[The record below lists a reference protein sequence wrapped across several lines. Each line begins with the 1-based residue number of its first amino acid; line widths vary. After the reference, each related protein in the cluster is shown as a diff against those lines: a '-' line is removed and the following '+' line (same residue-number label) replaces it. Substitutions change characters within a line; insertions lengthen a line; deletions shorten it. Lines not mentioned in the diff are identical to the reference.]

1 MTPMRRSQNWL
12 PYVFNDLFDN
22 DWMIKANSTA
32 PAINVIESDKDYRV
46 EVAAPG
52 MTKNDFNIKI
62 DENNNLV
69 VSMEKK
75 EEKNEDKKD
84 GRYLRREFSYSK
96 FQQTMV
102 LPDNVEKDK
111 IEAKVENGVLS
122 ISIPKRTEEE
132 AKMAEKVIE
141 IKGMMCGHCEAHV
154 KKALEALEGVAS
166 AEASHEK
173 GTAVVQLSGSVD
185 DAALKMAVEEEG
197 YEVTGIR

>member
-52 MTKNDFNIKI
+52 MTKNDFNIM
-62 DENNNLV
+62 V

-141 IKGMMCGHCEAHV
+141 IK
-154 KKALEALEGVAS
+154 
-166 AEASHEK
+166 
-173 GTAVVQLSGSVD
+173 
-185 DAALKMAVEEEG
+185 
-197 YEVTGIR
+197 

>member
-173 GTAVVQLSGSVD
+173 GTAVVKLNAPVD
-185 DAALKMAVEEEG
+185 DEVLKKAVEAQD
-197 YEVTGIR
+197 YKVTAIR

>member
-69 VSMEKK
+69 VSTQLL
-75 EEKNEDKKD
+75 EDYIVTEYI
-84 GRYLRREFSYSK
+84 RTTHSIRAREIIATYWAG
-96 FQQTMV
+96 
-102 LPDNVEKDK
+102 K
-111 IEAKVENGVLS
+111 IEIG
-122 ISIPKRTEEE
+122 R
-132 AKMAEKVIE
+132 
-141 IKGMMCGHCEAHV
+141 AHV
-154 KKALEALEGVAS
+154 
-166 AEASHEK
+166 
-173 GTAVVQLSGSVD
+173 
-185 DAALKMAVEEEG
+185 
-197 YEVTGIR
+197 